1 MPKTQF
7 TQLVFYEIAHII
19 FVKKLNWLMVAVKC
33 EATVL
38 LQLGAYIKYI
48 GIFPQF
54 LTSFPPCVGKFYK
67 EVLAIFC

>member
-1 MPKTQF
+1 
-7 TQLVFYEIAHII
+7 
-19 FVKKLNWLMVAVKC
+19 MVAVKC

-54 LTSFPPCVGKFYK
+54 LTSSPY
-67 EVLAIFC
+67 VLANFTKKC

>member
-1 MPKTQF
+1 
-7 TQLVFYEIAHII
+7 
-19 FVKKLNWLMVAVKC
+19 MVAVKC